1 MCLLGALGLIA
12 PRLILV
18 LLWLFSPDVV
28 LGPFAGLAVP
38 NPVVPL
44 LGLMFLP
51 TTTLG
56 LCWADLSFGGVHSF
70 SGLLIVLIGL
80 VIDAGLIGNGRGITR
95 HWHQFCCPSSME
107 RLTRN

>member
-1 MCLLGALGLIA
+1 MIA
-12 PRLILV
+12 PRLTLV
-18 LLWLFSPDVV
+18 LLGLFSPDVV
-28 LGPFAGLAVP
+28 LGPGAGLAVP

-44 LGLMFLP
+44 LGLLFLP

-56 LCWADLSFGGVHSF
+56 LCWADPSLGGGHSF

-95 HWHQFCCPSSME
+95 
-107 RLTRN
+107 R